1 MVEIGLRT
9 ATVADTEFLYRC
21 LRDALGPYVEQAFG
35 PWDEEQQ
42 RSLFF
47 ESTDPA
53 SHDVVSVDGEAA
65 GCTCIPV
72 CADHIEVK
80 RIFLLPEFQNRG
92 IGARLMK
99 DVIALARSRQLPIR
113 LRVFEVNRAQRFYQR
128 LGFSATGR
136 TATHVAM
143 EWRP

>member
-9 ATVADTEFLYRC
+9 ATAADTEFLYRC
-21 LRDALGPYVEQAFG
+21 LRYALGPYVEQAFG

-80 RIFLLPEFQNRG
+80 RIFSARIPEPWHRRALDEG
-92 IGARLMK
+92 WDRPC
-99 DVIALARSRQLPIR
+99 ALAPI
-113 LRVFEVNRAQRFYQR
+113 ADS
-128 LGFSATGR
+128 SAGL
-136 TATHVAM
+136 
-143 EWRP
+143 